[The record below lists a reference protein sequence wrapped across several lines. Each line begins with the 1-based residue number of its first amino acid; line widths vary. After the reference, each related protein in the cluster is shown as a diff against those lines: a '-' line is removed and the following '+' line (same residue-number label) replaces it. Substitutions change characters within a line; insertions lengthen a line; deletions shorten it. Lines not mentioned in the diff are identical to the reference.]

1 MVGKDM
7 ILGFSNQSCAYPCEM
22 HDTVIKLKYLC
33 IKTMLLILPQLE
45 LSKHYMALLWNN
57 YGNPCELFPKI
68 VFMKP
73 S

>member
-1 MVGKDM
+1 MIGKDM
-7 ILGFSNQSCAYPCEM
+7 ILGFSNQSCVYPCEM

-33 IKTMLLILPQLE
+33 IKTTRLILPQLE

-57 YGNPCELFPKI
+57 YGNPFELFPKT
-68 VFMKP
+68 VLTKL